1 MRRPVAVTA
10 LAAVTAA
17 LAVTGLPAS
26 GQEAPEVRPGDRVRV
41 TLASRVAPAPL
52 VGNVLAMTPDT
63 LVVEREEGGV
73 LRVTSRQ
80 VDRIDVSIER
90 RHKTFGEAA
99 GAGLRVAS
107 PLLALLAVAGVAA
120 GGGEIAGSYVAA
132 VVLGVAAASAF
143 GGAWLF
149 GTTAEDV
156 WVEATLPT
164 LGAPSDTLRPRP
176 TLADTTGR

>member
-1 MRRPVAVTA
+1 
-10 LAAVTAA
+10 
-17 LAVTGLPAS
+17 
-26 GQEAPEVRPGDRVRV
+26 
-41 TLASRVAPAPL
+41 
-52 VGNVLAMTPDT
+52 MTPDT

-99 GAGLRVAS
+99 GAGLLVAS

-120 GGGEIAGSYVAA
+120 GGGEIPGSYVAA

-164 LGAPSDTLRPRP
+164 VGAPSDTLRPRP
-176 TLADTTGR
+176 TLADTAGF